1 MTPNDVTHDPLYA
14 QQIDE
19 TFQSERIEANP
30 HQFDDRLPKLKLKT
44 FSHLKHQVESV
55 HKYKD
60 IFLNADHKLLGQ
72 MVQIANAIQL
82 DIREVLQHPL
92 GPIP

>member
-1 MTPNDVTHDPLYA
+1 MAPNDVTRDLLDA

-19 TFQSERIEANP
+19 KFQSERIEASP

-44 FSHLKHQVESV
+44 FSHLKQQVKSV

-60 IFLNADHKLLGQ
+60 TFLNADHKLFG
-72 MVQIANAIQL
+72 
-82 DIREVLQHPL
+82 
-92 GPIP
+92 